1 MAPRRFIRSD
11 LAATALVLCLTTPVA
26 AQSLLDR
33 VQGLYY
39 PPGQGSW
46 DCATLG
52 MDGGAVGIRGDTL
65 HGVENACQL
74 TNAFPIP
81 GMDAM
86 MFDLACSG
94 EGTTYD
100 GGKVILVPTEG
111 GLGLVRDGFV
121 NTWLRCP

>member
-1 MAPRRFIRSD
+1 MAPRRFIRSE
-11 LAATALVLCLTTPVA
+11 LAAAALVLCLTTPVA

-39 PPGQGSW
+39 PPNQGNW

-94 EGTTYD
+94 EGATYD
-100 GGKVILVPTEG
+100 GGKVILVPMEG